1 MALLDE
7 KTTAVEWRL
16 WIFSSMKVE
25 RVIRINL
32 WVELLFNGTMEET
45 TAMNAEHIHSGKRI
59 DICLTSS
66 LGLTE
71 LYTING
77 LLFLGQTCF
86 ETHVKNTAI

>member
-1 MALLDE
+1 
-7 KTTAVEWRL
+7 
-16 WIFSSMKVE
+16 MKVE

-59 DICLTSS
+59 DICLISS

>member
-1 MALLDE
+1 
-7 KTTAVEWRL
+7 
-16 WIFSSMKVE
+16 
-25 RVIRINL
+25 
-32 WVELLFNGTMEET
+32 MEET

-71 LYTING
+71 LYIYTVNG

-86 ETHVKNTAI
+86 ETHVKYTAI